1 MLMIPLNYHH
11 LYYFWITIK
20 RGSITKASRDLYLTQ
35 PALSQ
40 QLKQLERS
48 LKRQLFTRSGG
59 GVALTGPGRKV
70 FEHCERI
77 FTEGE
82 SLSRSLAEA
91 ADGPTVLRLGISA
104 SISREIIL
112 KIRTAIRRP
121 GVPLLTTVFTGSLG
135 GLQER
140 LSRHL
145 IDLAVAEVDLA
156 PALGKDFSGRL
167 VDAIP
172 VRFFA
177 APRLRKSMHGFLP
190 RGAEL
195 RMLLRTPE
203 NSIRKSVDAYLKHR
217 GIPYSIAAETDDADL
232 IRIMAVEGDGVA
244 ALSALAVQKDVA
256 HGRLS
261 VVGGE
266 QTGIKEFVWF
276 ASGRRPD
283 NNPVLDEV
291 MRHLMTTFSLR
302 A

>member
-1 MLMIPLNYHH
+1 MIPLNYHH
-11 LYYFWITIK
+11 LFYFWTTIK
-20 RGSITKASRDLYLTQ
+20 RGSITKASKDLYLTQ

-48 LKRQLFTRSGG
+48 LKRQLFTRSRG

-82 SLSRSLAEA
+82 SLSRSLEEDAG
-91 ADGPTVLRLGISA
+91 GPTVLRLGISA
-104 SISREIIL
+104 AISREIIL
-112 KIRTAIRRP
+112 KIRASIKRP
-121 GVPLLTTVFTGSLG
+121 GMALLTTVFTGSLG

-145 IDLAVAEVDLA
+145 IDVAVSEVDLA

-172 VRFFA
+172 VHFVA
-177 APRLRKSMHGFLP
+177 APRLKKTMRGFPP
-190 RGAEL
+190 RGGEL

-203 NSIRKSVDAYLKHR
+203 NPIRKSVDAYLKRR
-217 GIPYSIAAETDDADL
+217 GAAYAIAAETDDADL
-232 IRIMAVEGDGVA
+232 IRIMAIEGDGVA
-244 ALSALAVQKDVA
+244 ALSALAVQRDLA
-256 HGRLS
+256 QGRLS
-261 VVGGE
+261 SIGSD

-276 ASGRRPD
+276 AAGAHPD
-283 NNPVLDEV
+283 HNPMLREII
-291 MRHLMTTFSLR
+291 RGLMTRFSLR
-302 A
+302 G

>member
-1 MLMIPLNYHH
+1 MIPLNYHH
-11 LYYFWITIK
+11 LYYFWTTVK
-20 RGSITKASRDLYLTQ
+20 RGSITKASKDLYLTQ

-48 LKRQLFTRSGG
+48 LKRQLFTRSRG

-82 SLSRSLAEA
+82 LLSRSLEEDVA
-91 ADGPTVLRLGISA
+91 GPTVLRLGISA
-104 SISREIIL
+104 AISREIIL
-112 KIRTAIRRP
+112 KIRAAIKRP
-121 GVPLLTTVFTGSLG
+121 GVTLLTTIFTGSLG

-145 IDLAVAEVDLA
+145 IDLAVSEVDLA
-156 PALGKDFSGRL
+156 PIIGKDFASRL

-172 VRFFA
+172 VNFVA
-177 APRLRKSMHGFLP
+177 SPLLKKAMHGFPP

-203 NSIRKSVDAYLKHR
+203 NPIRKSVDAYLKRR
-217 GIPYSIAAETDDADL
+217 GVSFSIAAETDDSDL
-232 IRIMAVEGDGVA
+232 IRIMAIQGDGVA
-244 ALSALAVQKDVA
+244 ILSSLAVQKDIA
-256 HGRLS
+256 QRRLVELNS
-261 VVGGE
+261 DH
-266 QTGIKEFVWF
+266 TGIKEFVWF
-276 ASGRRPD
+276 AAGVRSD
-283 NNPVLDEV
+283 TNPVLRDILRE
-291 MRHLMTTFSLR
+291 LMTKFSLR